1 MTAATLALPDQ
12 ADVAAPNGVRAFLA
26 VLRRDIVVTGRE
38 LPIFLAQV
46 GLQPLFL
53 LFIFG
58 KVLTSLGYAQRGYAA
73 LLFPGI
79 VALTATLTALQST
92 ALPLVLEFSF
102 SREIEDRL
110 LAPMP
115 TWSVALEKMLFAAM
129 RALLA
134 ALVMFPVGIWVL
146 GSIPWRASGVPLL
159 AATLV
164 LGSLVGAAI
173 GLTLGTLVPPNRIQ
187 MMFALILTPLLFT
200 GCNQYPWPSLA
211 HIRWFQVVTAFNP
224 MTYASE
230 GMRAALT
237 PSVPHMRPWIC
248 LLGLAVGLAI
258 FTVTGVKGFL
268 RRAID

>member
-1 MTAATLALPDQ
+1 
-12 ADVAAPNGVRAFLA
+12 
-26 VLRRDIVVTGRE
+26 

-46 GLQPLFL
+46 ILQPLGL

-58 KVLTSLGYAQRGYAA
+58 KVLGSIGLTSPGYAR

-79 VALTATLTALQST
+79 VALTVTLTGIQST

-110 LAPMP
+110 LAPLP
-115 TWSVALEKMLFAAM
+115 TWAVALEKMLFASM

-146 GSIPWRASGVPLL
+146 GSIPWHVGAFWLL
-159 AATLV
+159 AV
-164 LGSLVGAAI
+164 VMILGALAGSAI

-187 MMFALILTPLLFT
+187 IMFALILTPMLFT
-200 GCNQYPWPSLA
+200 GCSQYPWPSLS
-211 HIRWFQVVTAFNP
+211 HLRWFQVVTAFNP

-230 GMRAALT
+230 GLRAALT
-237 PSVPHMRPWIC
+237 PSVHHMRPWIC
-248 LLGLAVGLAI
+248 VLGLAVSVAI
-258 FTVTGVKGFL
+258 FTLVGIRGFL

>member
-1 MTAATLALPDQ
+1 MSMSVVDRPAFEYTPPSPLH
-12 ADVAAPNGVRAFLA
+12 AFLA
-26 VLRRDIVVTGRE
+26 VLRRDLWVTGRE

-53 LFIFG
+53 LFVFG
-58 KVLTSLGYAQRGYAA
+58 KVLTSIGYARGDYAQ

-79 VALTATLTALQST
+79 VALTATLTGIQST

-115 TWSVALEKMLFAAM
+115 TWSVAIEKMLFASL

-134 ALVMFPVGIWVL
+134 ACVMFPVGIWVL
-146 GSIPWRASGVPLL
+146 GSIPWRA
-159 AATLV
+159 AAIPMVIVTMV
-164 LGSLVGAAI
+164 LGAFVGSAI
-173 GLTLGTLVPPNRIQ
+173 GLTLGTVVPPSRINI
-187 MMFALILTPLLFT
+187 MFALVLTPLLFT
-200 GCNQYPWPSLA
+200 GCSQYPWPSLA
-211 HIRWFQVVTAFNP
+211 HLRWFQFVTAFNP
-224 MTYASE
+224 MTYVSE

-237 PSVPHMRPWIC
+237 PAVAHMRPWIC
-248 LLGLAVGLAI
+248 ILALIGWLAV
-258 FTVTGVKGFL
+258 FTFTGVRGFL